1 MKKPQVPSKMA
12 EVGIDRG
19 TNDLTTDLPK
29 LLGSVTEGDDLSG
42 AHKGEVQRV
51 EEEHHVLPW
60 RGHTQERSQK
70 CVCLGTCWPSL
81 LGQQKHRVA
90 DLAPGASS
98 VFTTL

>member
-1 MKKPQVPSKMA
+1 MA

-51 EEEHHVLPW
+51 EEEHHILPC
-60 RGHTQERSQK
+60 RQAAQDTPLDKPVKLRSLEAHSMQLK
-70 CVCLGTCWPSL
+70 SYPTGL
-81 LGQQKHRVA
+81 
-90 DLAPGASS
+90 
-98 VFTTL
+98 